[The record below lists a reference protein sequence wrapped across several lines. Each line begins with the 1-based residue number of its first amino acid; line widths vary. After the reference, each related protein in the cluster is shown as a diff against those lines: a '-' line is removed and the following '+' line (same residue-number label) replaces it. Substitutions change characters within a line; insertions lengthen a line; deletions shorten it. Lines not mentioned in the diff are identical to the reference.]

1 MFPLENFTNFNKQK
15 EKYKKNERFIYYYT
29 MIECALMSKFTFKN
43 LPETTYPEY
52 ILRSL
57 IRSGSCGFDYI
68 DTNDGKK
75 PYFGIPT
82 CSGITMYYNQPRNAQ
97 MVTPLGSSDVK
108 EIGVEVAVGWNNY
121 CHSPEFDTIRLASIF
136 AEIDTSIYSAVLN
149 TRLAPTILARN
160 KKEKDMFEALF
171 NRIYDGKLNVAK
183 LEESLDTYVNQFSG
197 ADQSAQNKYVISL
210 TDPQAVD
217 KIQYLSKLFDDLLR
231 RWCNWQGKPMQNTS
245 KMAQVTSDE
254 LNESQAFSKIYTYQQ
269 YELLQR
275 FIEDVNRINS
285 LDIEVT
291 FSDSWKEFERNE
303 KTVNEF
309 VDDSIK
315 EETEPEKESEVQENE
330 TE

>member
-1 MFPLENFTNFNKQK
+1 MN
-15 EKYKKNERFIYYYT
+15 
-29 MIECALMSKFTFKN
+29 
-43 LPETTYPEY
+43 
-52 ILRSL
+52 
-57 IRSGSCGFDYI
+57 
-68 DTNDGKK
+68 
-75 PYFGIPT
+75 
-82 CSGITMYYNQPRNAQ
+82 
-97 MVTPLGSSDVK
+97 
-108 EIGVEVAVGWNNY
+108 VAVGWNNY
-121 CHSPEFDTIRLASIF
+121 CHTPEFDTIRLASIF

-160 KKEKDMFEALF
+160 KKEKDMFETLF
-171 NRIYDGKLNVAK
+171 NGIYDGKLNVAK

-245 KMAQVTSDE
+245 KMAHVTSDE

-269 YELLQR
+269 YDLLQR
-275 FIEDVNRINS
+275 FIDDVNRINS
-285 LDIEVT
+285 LDIEVA

-309 VDDSIK
+309 VEDSIK
-315 EETEPEKESEVQENE
+315 EDIEQEKESEVQENE

>member
-1 MFPLENFTNFNKQK
+1 MSPLDCFNDFNERK
-15 EKYKKNERFIYYYT
+15 EKCKKNERFIYYYT
-29 MIECALMSKFTFKN
+29 MIECALMSKFSFKN
-43 LPETTYPEY
+43 LPDTTYPEY
-52 ILRSL
+52 ILRPL

-68 DTNDGKK
+68 DTLDERK
-75 PYFGIPT
+75 PYFGVPST
-82 CSGITMYYNQPRNAQ
+82 SGVTMYYNQPRYAQ
-97 MVTPLGSSDVK
+97 MVTPLGNSDVK
-108 EIGVEVAVGWNNY
+108 EIGVDVAVGWNNY
-121 CHSPEFDTIRLASIF
+121 CHTPEFDIIRLASIF
-136 AEIDTSIYSAVLN
+136 AEIDTSIFSAVLN
-149 TRLAPTILARN
+149 TRLAPTILAKN
-160 KKEKDMFEALF
+160 SKEKKMFETLF

-197 ADQSAQNKYVISL
+197 AEQSAQNKYVISL

-275 FIEDVNRINS
+275 FIDDVNRINS
-285 LDIEVT
+285 LNIEVT

-315 EETEPEKESEVQENE
+315 EEIEQEKESEVEENE
-330 TE
+330 IE